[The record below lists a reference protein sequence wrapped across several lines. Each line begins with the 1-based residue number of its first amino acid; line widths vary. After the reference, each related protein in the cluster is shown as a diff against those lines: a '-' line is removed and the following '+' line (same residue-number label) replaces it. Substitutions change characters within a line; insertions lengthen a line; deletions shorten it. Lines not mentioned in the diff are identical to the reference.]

1 MIVEYHRP
9 EQLSEALAL
18 LARETPRTLPLGGG
32 TVLSRVRKPDFAVVD
47 LQRLGLNKIE
57 KEGQLLHIGATVTL
71 QQLYETE
78 LVPASIQDALRESL
92 LHEVSRN
99 LRQTATVAGLLASCD
114 GRSPFVTALLALDPR
129 MTWSPGEEI
138 QPVGD
143 YLPLREEFRGGRLIT
158 SVRIPLNPTLRFAQV
173 ARSPMDRPVV
183 CAAVAMWPSGRT
195 RLTLG
200 GFGSAP
206 ILAMDGPEPV
216 GAAVA
221 AREAYRYAEDA
232 WAGAAYRGET
242 AGKLVQRLVAEAAS
256 PQDKAADDQA
266 VA

>member
-18 LARETPRTLPLGGG
+18 LARPTPRTLPMGGG
-32 TVLSRVRKPDFAVVD
+32 TMLSRMRKPDVAVVD

-71 QQLYETE
+71 QQVFETDQI
-78 LVPASIQDALRESL
+78 PASIHEALRESL
-92 LHEVSRN
+92 LHEVSLN
-99 LRQTATVAGLLASCD
+99 LRQMASVAGLLASCD
-114 GRSPFVTALLALDPR
+114 GRSPLVTALLALDPR
-129 MTWSPGEEI
+129 MVWQPGEEI
-138 QPVGD
+138 QSAGD
-143 YLPLREEFRGGRLIT
+143 YLPLREEFPGGRLIT
-158 SVRIPLNPTLRFAQV
+158 SVRIPLNPSLRFAMV

-195 RLTLG
+195 RVALG

-206 ILAMDGPEPV
+206 FLAMDGPEPA

-221 AREAYRYAEDA
+221 AREAYRFAEDA
-232 WAGAAYRGET
+232 WAGAAYRSET
-242 AGKLVQRLVAEAAS
+242 AGKLVQRLVGELKPAAEGT
-256 PQDKAADDQA
+256 K
-266 VA
+266 